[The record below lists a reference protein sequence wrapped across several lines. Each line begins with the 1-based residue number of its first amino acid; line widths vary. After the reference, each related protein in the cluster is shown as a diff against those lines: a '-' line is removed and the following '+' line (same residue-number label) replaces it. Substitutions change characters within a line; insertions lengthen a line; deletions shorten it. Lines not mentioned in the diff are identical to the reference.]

1 MTLRNLLKKA
11 LAFAVGA
18 LCSLV
23 SLGVHEPAEPNEN
36 RPLMHDSLYDSWVA
50 AAYNALPDN
59 PDIEPCLDGFYAPVY
74 FSNLRSN
81 FGTNRFGTCAFVAMG
96 MLLSFYDTYWDDSIV
111 PSAYEVVATST
122 GDPVNGSIGSPG
134 SCDSLP
140 LIGNSNA
147 SYYLNTIVPQND
159 GVYLDMKLM
168 TLASYYMGFP
178 GLDGNAT
185 GLDYSGM
192 YSLFQYYL
200 YTYRGFSP
208 YELGFIAETG
218 TGTGQARSESVR
230 DFAIEKVSEGIPVLL
245 SVGTDYASTTGRHAV
260 IAYDYDEDNDLLYC
274 HTGWGPKA
282 THVTIESF
290 GYTSY
295 NSAFSLAVRTQHS
308 HSEKYRQVISGY
320 CLSSHCACEFATPYD
335 IKNIDWYRNDEPGFE
350 WSCLNEEKWTGDFIR
365 YYLSF
370 TGYTGGNTE
379 TAEKRWKVPWNKKHD
394 TSQPNTSIYDSQS
407 VSVTVNAEYENDYES
422 RYCTQKTAV
431 FSGVTDFSGA
441 HNVHPGD
448 YAFSPNSP
456 AQTGTTDHSV
466 DGFSF
471 KTSRKGVYEDQDQ
484 GMVSLFYA
492 GRWFDDACIQY
503 HNFPQG
509 DTVIGL
515 DIGIRLWEDTNA
527 AHGLSIEYYDV
538 NSQPVSAD
546 LLDDAYG
553 ISGSDGDVCWVH
565 YSFGAPVSA
574 FSIHAFSSG
583 ASYYD
588 NGIVGLLTVA
598 IYTVSQGKLPTSGSE
613 LPYLPCFWNED
624 AIIKNRSNCYR
635 YAMNFP
641 SFVDIQEYWFPGQF
655 AQVNYTG
662 ATKEDLV
669 NGALA
674 DSVAFIN
681 NSPYSNA
688 YFAKIGRMDV
698 CPTGCYKVA
707 LFINNNNNGFHWM
720 RQNCDGS
727 WSQKN
732 SSDDVTKFEEGL
744 NPNIILDP
752 QFCKTSY
759 NHFCGY
765 YCVGP
770 WTNYGMP
777 SN

>member
-1 MTLRNLLKKA
+1 MPLSNPTKKA
-11 LAFAVGA
+11 MAFAVTI
-18 LCSLV
+18 LCSLASV
-23 SLGVHEPAEPNEN
+23 GVGDSMKPKEN
-36 RPLMHDSLYDSWVA
+36 PPMMHDSLYDSWVA
-50 AAYNALPDN
+50 TAYNALPND
-59 PDIEPCLDGFYAPVY
+59 PDIDPCLDGFYAPVY

-111 PSAYEVVATST
+111 PSAYEAVATSA
-122 GDPVNGSIGSPG
+122 GDPVNGSIDSPG

-140 LIGNSNA
+140 IIGNSNA

-168 TLASYYMGFP
+168 TLASDYQVAF
-178 GLDGNAT
+178 NADTSET

-218 TGTGQARSESVR
+218 TGAGQARSESVR

-274 HTGWGPKA
+274 HMGWGPKA

-308 HSEKYRQVISGY
+308 HTDNYKKVISGY
-320 CLSSHCACEFATPYD
+320 CLSSHCACEFAAPYD
-335 IKNIDWYRNDEPGFE
+335 IRNVDWYRNEEPGFE
-350 WSCLNEEKWTGDFIR
+350 WSCVDNEKWAGDFLKYEISIPGCMD
-365 YYLSF
+365 YD
-370 TGYTGGNTE
+370 E
-379 TAEKRWKVPWNKKHD
+379 AVEKRWSVPWILKN
-394 TSQPNTSIYDSQS
+394 NTENQNTFIYDSS
-407 VSVTVNAEYENDYES
+407 TILVTVNALYDNDYYNLSSIERS
-422 RYCTQKTAV
+422 AS
-431 FSGVTDFSGA
+431 FSGPTDFSGA

-492 GRWFDDACIQY
+492 GSWFDDAYIQY

-509 DTVIGL
+509 DAVIGL

-553 ISGSDGDVCWVH
+553 ISGSDGDACWVH

-588 NGIVGLLTVA
+588 DGVAGLLTVA
-598 IYTVSQGKLPTSGSE
+598 IYTVHNGKLPTSGSE
-613 LPYLPCFWNED
+613 LPYSPGLWNDCE
-624 AIIKNRSNCYR
+624 AVQGYSNCYR
-635 YAMNFP
+635 YALNFP
-641 SFVDIQEYWFPGQF
+641 CLTNVQHYWEPGEYS
-655 AQVNYTG
+655 NTK
-662 ATKEDLV
+662 TSNSSMEKEDL
-669 NGALA
+669 LA
-674 DSVAFIN
+674 RVMADFFEYKSDHP
-681 NSPYSNA
+681 SSDA
-688 YFAKIGRMDV
+688 YFAKIGRLEA
-698 CPTGCYKVA
+698 CPSGCYKVA
-707 LFINNNNNGFHWM
+707 LFVAEHLNGFHWM
-720 RQNCDGS
+720 RQNYDGT
-727 WSQKN
+727 WSHKN
-732 SSDDVTKFEEGL
+732 SSDPVTNLDESES
-744 NPNIILDP
+744 PMVIIDP
-752 QFCKTSY
+752 QFCETRY
-759 NHFCGY
+759 NYFCGY

-770 WTNYGMP
+770 WTGYGV
-777 SN
+777 S